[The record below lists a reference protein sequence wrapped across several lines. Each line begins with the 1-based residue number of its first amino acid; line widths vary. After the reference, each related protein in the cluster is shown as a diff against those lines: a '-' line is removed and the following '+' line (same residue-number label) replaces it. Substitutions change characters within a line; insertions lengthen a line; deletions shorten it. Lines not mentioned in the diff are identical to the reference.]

1 MRNIQ
6 EIIDTLAQ
14 PGDRLPSLADWLMH
28 QVWSQERFAQLT
40 RETYLEE
47 GEKLVHDVEEMILA
61 NAFNLYDEIATASK
75 NTLRLSALFS
85 DEAPTTIVVF
95 DGASLRE
102 IPMLHHLAKETG
114 FEILQSGY
122 GIAALPSNTLSFVEQ
137 RIIGKRVTPSELPRR
152 QELKE
157 ISVAAFYY
165 DAVHRY
171 FPLPGEQQKLLLW
184 SQFPDGTFKDMS
196 ARFADH
202 FGEIRK
208 MFDTAWQKIVMEI
221 PRSHRIIITSDHGYI
236 FFGQG
241 LESTYPNDAG
251 RWLNQDRFKFF
262 GESENLPQETEG
274 LQVFNDR
281 RLAMLQGRI
290 KNRPQGPSA
299 KHAYRHGGM
308 SLMEMLTPW
317 LVIRRT

>member
-1 MRNIQ
+1 MHNVQ
-6 EIIDTLAQ
+6 EIIDMLAQ

-28 QVWSQERFAQLT
+28 HVWSPERFAQLQP
-40 RETYLEE
+40 EAYLEE
-47 GEKLVHDVEEMILA
+47 GEKMAHDVEEMILA
-61 NAFNLYDEIATASK
+61 SAFSLYDEIAVASK
-75 NTLRLSALFS
+75 NAPRLSALFA
-85 DEAPTTIVVF
+85 EVAPKTVIVF

-102 IPMLHHLAKETG
+102 IPMLHHLARETG
-114 FEILQSGY
+114 FEILHSGY
-122 GIAALPSNTLSFVEQ
+122 GIAALPSDTLSFVEQ
-137 RIIGKRVTPSELPRR
+137 RLIGKRVTPSELPRR

-157 ISVAAFYY
+157 IGVAAFYY

-171 FPLPGEQQKLLLW
+171 FPLAGEQQKLLLW

-196 ARFADH
+196 ARLAAH

-208 MFDTAWQKIVMEI
+208 MFDTVWQKIVMEI
-221 PRSHRIIITSDHGYI
+221 PKSHRIIITSDHGYI

-241 LESTYPNDAG
+241 LESTYPNEAA

-262 GESENLPQETEG
+262 GESENLPHEVEG
-274 LQVFNDR
+274 LQVFGDQ
-281 RLAMLQGRI
+281 RLAMLRGRI

-299 KHAYRHGGM
+299 KNAYRHGGM

-317 LVIRRT
+317 VELRRS

>member
-1 MRNIQ
+1 MRSLQ
-6 EIIDTLAQ
+6 EIIEALAQ
-14 PGDRLPSLADWLMH
+14 PGDRLRSIADWLMH
-28 QVWSQERFAQLT
+28 HVWSQERFAQL
-40 RETYLEE
+40 RPEAYLEE
-47 GEKLVHDVEEMILA
+47 GEKMVHDVEEMILA
-61 NAFNLYDEIATASK
+61 SAFSLYDEIAAASR
-75 NTLRLSALFS
+75 NTPRLAALFS
-85 DEAPTTIVVF
+85 DETPTTAFVF

-102 IPMLHHLAKETG
+102 MSMLHHLAKETG
-114 FEILQSGY
+114 FEILKSGY
-122 GIAALPSNTLSFVEQ
+122 SIAALPSDTLSFVEQ

-157 ISVAAFYY
+157 AGVATFYY

-171 FPLPGEQQKLLLW
+171 FPLAGEQQKLLLW

-196 ARFADH
+196 ARFANH

-221 PRSHRIIITSDHGYI
+221 PKSHRIIITSDHGYI

-241 LESTYPNDAG
+241 LESTYPNEAA

-262 GESENLPQETEG
+262 GESENMPQEVEG
-274 LQVFNDR
+274 LQVFDDR
-281 RLAMLQGRI
+281 RLAMLRGRI
-290 KNRPQGPSA
+290 KNRPQGHSA
-299 KHAYRHGGM
+299 KNAYRHGGM

-317 LVIRRT
+317 MELRRS

>member
-1 MRNIQ
+1 M
-6 EIIDTLAQ
+6 LAQ
-14 PGDRLPSLADWLMH
+14 PGDRLHSIADWLMH
-28 QVWSQERFAQLT
+28 QAWSPDRFAQLQP
-40 RETYLEE
+40 EAYLEE
-47 GEKLVHDVEEMILA
+47 GEKMVHGVEEMILSS
-61 NAFNLYDEIATASK
+61 AFSLYDEIAAAST
-75 NTLRLSALFS
+75 NASRLSALFS

-95 DGASLRE
+95 DGTSLRE
-102 IPMLHHLAKETG
+102 IPMLHYLAKETG

-122 GIAALPSNTLSFVEQ
+122 SVAGLPSETLSFVEQ

-157 ISVAAFYY
+157 IGVAAFYY

-171 FPLPGEQQKLLLW
+171 FPLAGEPPKAGLLW
-184 SQFPDGTFKDMS
+184 SQFPDGTFKDMG
-196 ARFADH
+196 ARFATH

-221 PRSHRIIITSDHGYI
+221 PKGHRIIITSDHGYI

-241 LESTYPNDAG
+241 LESTYPNDAA

-262 GESENLPQETEG
+262 GESESLPQEAEG
-274 LQVFNDR
+274 LQVFGDR
-281 RLAMLQGRI
+281 RLAMLRGRI

-299 KHAYRHGGM
+299 KNAYRHGGI

-317 LVIRRT
+317 LVIQHI

>member
-1 MRNIQ
+1 MHTTQ
-6 EIIDTLAQ
+6 EIITALAQ
-14 PGDRLPSLADWLMH
+14 PGDRLPSLANWLMH
-28 QVWSQERFAQLT
+28 HVWSAERFAQLSP
-40 RETYLEE
+40 ETYLTE
-47 GEKLVHDVEEMILA
+47 GEKMVHEVEEMILA
-61 NAFNLYDEIATASK
+61 SAFSLYDEVVAASM
-75 NTLRLSALFS
+75 NAPRLSALFA
-85 DEAPTTIVVF
+85 EEVPTTIVVF

-102 IPMLHHLAKETG
+102 IPMLHHLAKATG
-114 FEILQSGY
+114 FEILHSGY
-122 GIAALPSNTLSFVEQ
+122 GVAALPSDTLSFVEQ
-137 RIIGKRVTPSELPRR
+137 RLLGKRVTPSELPRR

-157 ISVAAFYY
+157 MSVAAFYY

-171 FPLPGEQQKLLLW
+171 FPLAGEQHKLLLW

-196 ARFADH
+196 ARLAAH

-221 PRSHRIIITSDHGYI
+221 PKSHRIIITSDHGYI

-241 LESTYPNDAG
+241 LESTYPNEAA

-262 GESENLPQETEG
+262 GEGETLPESVAG
-274 LQVFNDR
+274 LQVFSDR

-290 KNRPQGPSA
+290 KNRPQGPAA
-299 KHAYRHGGM
+299 KNAYRHGGI

-317 LVIRRT
+317 LELRRS

>member
-1 MRNIQ
+1 MYTTQ
-6 EIIDTLAQ
+6 KIIDMLAQ
-14 PGDRLPSLADWLMH
+14 PGDRLPSLANWLMH
-28 QVWSQERFAQLT
+28 DVWSPERFAQLT
-40 RETYLEE
+40 PETYLEE

-61 NAFNLYDEIATASK
+61 GAFSLYDEIAVASK
-75 NTLRLSALFS
+75 NAPRLSAFFA
-85 DEAPTTIVVF
+85 EVTPTTIVVF

-114 FEILQSGY
+114 FEILHSGY
-122 GIAALPSNTLSFVEQ
+122 GIAALPSDTLSFVEQ
-137 RIIGKRVTPSELPRR
+137 RILGKRVTPSELPRR

-171 FPLPGEQQKLLLW
+171 FPLAGEQHKFLLW

-196 ARFADH
+196 ARLAAH

-221 PRSHRIIITSDHGYI
+221 PKSHRIIITSDHGYI

-241 LESTYPNDAG
+241 LESTYPNEAA

-262 GESENLPQETEG
+262 GESENLPQEVEG
-274 LQVFNDR
+274 LQVVGDR

-299 KHAYRHGGM
+299 KNAYRHGGI

-317 LVIRRT
+317 LELRRS

>member
-1 MRNIQ
+1 MHNVR
-6 EIIDTLAQ
+6 EIIDTLAK
-14 PGDRLPSLADWLMH
+14 PGERLPSLTDWLMR
-28 QVWSQERFAQLT
+28 QVRSQERFARL
-40 RETYLEE
+40 RPEAYLEE
-47 GEKLVHDVEEMILA
+47 GEKMVHDVEEMILA
-61 NAFNLYDEIATASK
+61 SAFNLYDEIAAASR
-75 NTLRLSALFS
+75 NTPRLAALFS
-85 DEAPTTIVVF
+85 DEAPTTVVVF

-114 FEILQSGY
+114 FEILHSEY
-122 GIAALPSNTLSFVEQ
+122 GMAALPSDTLSFAEQ
-137 RIIGKRVTPSELPRR
+137 RIVGKRVTPSELPRR

-157 ISVAAFYY
+157 KNVATFYY

-171 FPLPGEQQKLLLW
+171 FPLSGEQQKLLLW

-202 FGEIRK
+202 FGELRK

-221 PRSHRIIITSDHGYI
+221 PKSHRIIITSDHGYI

-241 LESTYPNDAG
+241 LESTHHNEAA

-262 GESENLPQETEG
+262 GESENLPQEAEG
-274 LQVFNDR
+274 LQVFADR
-281 RLAMLQGRI
+281 RLAMLRGRI

-299 KHAYRHGGM
+299 KNAYRHGGM
-308 SLMEMLTPW
+308 ALMEMLTPW
-317 LVIRRT
+317 LELRRS